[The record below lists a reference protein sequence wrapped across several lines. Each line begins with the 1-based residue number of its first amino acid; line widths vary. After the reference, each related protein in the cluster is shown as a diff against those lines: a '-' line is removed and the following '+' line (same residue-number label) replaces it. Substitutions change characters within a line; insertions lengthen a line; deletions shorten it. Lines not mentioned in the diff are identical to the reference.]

1 MRTLPSVMALAIGI
15 IVVQLVAT
23 PASASSLKYFKQF
36 SQQSSQSLNHFDS
49 GNHVPVV
56 GPKLPWLTEFT
67 GGNPDHYPSVFDGLT
82 ADQSERLSLLRDAF
96 QQSLFGDRG
105 ALREYISEQ
114 SNNHFDGHRFAM
126 GTDRFGFRFIDSE
139 AKNWD
144 WKNSKPSREQT
155 GVVPIPAAVW
165 LMFSALAVL
174 GWRGKNSA
182 ASEAGVEDTEK
193 PVVA

>member
-1 MRTLPSVMALAIGI
+1 MRTLPGVMALVIGI

-36 SQQSSQSLNHFDS
+36 SQQSSQSLNHFNS

-56 GPKLPWLTEFT
+56 GPKLPWLAEFT

-96 QQSLFGDRG
+96 QQSVFGDRG
-105 ALREYISEQ
+105 ALREYIGELP
-114 SNNHFDGHRFAM
+114 NNHFDGHRFAM
-126 GTDRFGFRFIDSE
+126 GADKFGFRFIDGE

-144 WKNSKPSREQT
+144 WKNSKPSGGQAD
-155 GVVPIPAAVW
+155 VVPIPSAVW
-165 LMFSALAVL
+165 LMLSGLLVIGSRAKSRIL
-174 GWRGKNSA
+174 KNDSHA
-182 ASEAGVEDTEK
+182 MTEA
-193 PVVA
+193 